1 MKNDPNHDL
10 QVETGQSYF
19 HPTFMILAAIQ
30 HHLMLLRFLELWSH
44 LTAFSVPT
52 CAMYKSSI
60 QQQAP
65 KSLFIFDGFENM
77 TPDILEGPEMRMIA
91 FEVTAQLGDQ
101 SCDRF

>member
-1 MKNDPNHDL
+1 MKNDRNHDL
-10 QVETGQSYF
+10 QLETGQSYV

-30 HHLMLLRFLELWSH
+30 HHLMLLRFFLELWSH

-60 QQQAP
+60 QRQAP

-91 FEVTAQLGDQ
+91 LGDQ